1 MRAPVAPVLILAV
14 AIVLSGCSQPQEP
27 AGAPQPPTPAAVDEI
42 AAAVPRAIARDGVLT
57 IGTDPSYPPMEFIG
71 ADAATVEGA
80 DIDLATAVATVL
92 GLTPAFE
99 DEAFSALP
107 DSVRTGRIELAVSS
121 LTVPRDKPMRADAVL
136 YFQSGNQLVASKSAP
151 GLSAS
156 QLCGHTVA
164 TVEGS
169 TQVRSLSRLSRECRD
184 QGLPGI
190 TIEALS
196 DQSQVTEAALSAD
209 VDGMLSDTPVAQYA
223 VTQHPQQLA
232 VAGPPFD
239 PAPFGMLS
247 PPAVRGAGQSRATRH
262 ATPDRLGVLRS
273 DPAALGDPGGR
284 NPARDDPVER
294 PQASRPASSR
304 AQAAAARRGPS
315 WAIAA
320 GQELRLSPARW

>member
-136 YFQSGNQLVASKSAP
+136 YFQSGNQLVASNSAP

-209 VDGMLSDTPVAQYA
+209 VDGMLSDTPVARYA

-247 PPAVRGAGQSRATRH
+247 PPQYAGLAKAVRRATQHLIDSGYYAAILRRWGIQEGAIQH
-262 ATPDRLGVLRS
+262 ATIQWNVRKQAVLRRAERRQQRR
-273 DPAALGDPGGR
+273 DV
-284 NPARDDPVER
+284 ARP
-294 PQASRPASSR
+294 
-304 AQAAAARRGPS
+304 GPS
-315 WAIAA
+315 P
-320 GQELRLSPARW
+320 QVKS